1 MSRSPY
7 DFNVGSE
14 SFQLV
19 LSPYDLV
26 NGRNYLIRM
35 RILGSAREDH
45 IAKYNG
51 SSSAPFTVLY
61 TRVPRDKENDG
72 YNNWQANNKTLY
84 NISRFFSN
92 DGVRVFDLGVNGQY
106 ISRNL
111 SPDQLLVS
119 DIDKNTV
126 YKRPPIPKTVFTVVR
141 SRTGGKRKSKKS
153 KKNRRT
159 SKKGTKRSYKKR

>member
-1 MSRSPY
+1 MSRSSY
-7 DFNVGSE
+7 NFNVGSQ

-35 RILGSAREDH
+35 RITGSAREDH

-61 TRVPRDKENDG
+61 TRAARKDENDG
-72 YNNWQANNKTLY
+72 YNKWEANDKTLY
-84 NISRFFSN
+84 NISRFFS
-92 DGVRVFDLGVNGQY
+92 DDTVRVFDLGVNGQY

-111 SPDQLLVS
+111 SPNKLLTS
-119 DIDKNTV
+119 DIDKKTV
-126 YKRPPIPKTVFTVVR
+126 YKRPDHPKTVFTGP
-141 SRTGGKRKSKKS
+141 SRLGGKRKSKKS

>member
-7 DFNVGSE
+7 DFNVESQ

-35 RILGSAREDH
+35 RTLDSDREDH

-51 SSSAPFTVLY
+51 SYYEPSFTVLY
-61 TRVPRDKENDG
+61 TRDARKDENDK
-72 YNNWQANNKTLY
+72 YNKWRANYETLY
-84 NISRFFSN
+84 IDRLPFFSN
-92 DGVRVFDLGVNGQY
+92 DGVRVFDLGVNGQD
-106 ISRNL
+106 IKRNF

-119 DIDKNTV
+119 NININTAHTRSRV
-126 YKRPPIPKTVFTVVR
+126 PKSIFRRP

-153 KKNRRT
+153 KK
-159 SKKGTKRSYKKR
+159 GTKRSYKKR